1 MIIFDAVWFIK
12 DKLHY
17 NYFLELCSLIFL
29 VAITIAYFSRKKFPV
44 AIFKLF
50 GVCLLVL
57 STNVFLDVMSCVFLD
72 KSDTVPIIVC
82 EIVTDLYYVS
92 QVLASYLLF
101 AYVFYSIGKSL
112 KYSPIYLL
120 TIVPSA
126 IVVLITLTNPIH
138 HWIFELTPTTSGVY
152 DFYHG
157 PLFFSLYLATG
168 SSLLASALY
177 TIVYKKKL
185 PQRLIMVLF
194 SIIGLVLTCNII
206 QAIQPAYILSGVSYT
221 LSMIFAI
228 VSVNDP
234 DEKVDRISNA
244 FNNEAFI
251 DYINNQRPER
261 QNKYYIIFDV
271 DSFGMFTEAFGTLY
285 SNILLS
291 EIRKF
296 IETVNKKT
304 YIFKTQESRFVL
316 LNKTKEEQLE
326 MVKAI
331 QDRFA
336 TPFHIKNKSLNVSVN
351 LFYFKNNGTFKNS
364 DSYNDFIN
372 RTLITLNFR
381 DSRYIELDNHFIKR
395 INRDRRIKE
404 ILEECLL
411 KKQGLYM
418 VYQPI
423 YDMAG
428 KCFNHFEALIRLD
441 NDELGYVGPGEFIPI
456 AESFGLANEID
467 LFVLEET
474 CAFLERNQ
482 SIDLLEVNVSCAEFF
497 NNPSEIFLKIINN
510 HKVDPKRI
518 CFEITETI
526 ADKYQNKTR
535 EFMNDLGQYGVKF
548 AMDDFGSGYSNVARF
563 ISLPFSIAKLD
574 KTLLSQ
580 ESNVSI
586 FLDSAIKLF
595 KNLNIPIVIEGVE
608 NKEQLDYAK
617 TKSIDF
623 IQGYYFT
630 KPLKEE
636 DLQEFLSKNIKMLN
650 H

>member
-1 MIIFDAVWFIK
+1 MKLLAAVWFVV
-12 DKLHY
+12 DKYHY

-29 VAITIAYFSRKKFPV
+29 VAITVAYFSRKKFPV

-57 STNVFLDVMSCVFLD
+57 STNVFLDVLSCVFLD
-72 KSDTVPIIVC
+72 KSNTIPIVLC
-82 EIVTDLYYVS
+82 EIVTELYYVS

-112 KYSPIYLL
+112 KYSPLYLL

-126 IVVLITLTNPIH
+126 VVVLLILTNSIH
-138 HWIFELTPTTSGVY
+138 HWIFVLTPTETGVY

-157 PLFFSLYLATG
+157 PAFISLYAATG
-168 SSLLASALY
+168 SSLLASGIY
-177 TIVYKKKL
+177 TFVYRKKL
-185 PQRLIMVLF
+185 PQRLITVLY

-221 LSMIFAI
+221 LSMVFAI

-251 DYINNQRPER
+251 DYINNQRPEK
-261 QNKYYIIFDV
+261 QNKYYIVFDI
-271 DSFGMFTEAFGTLY
+271 DSFGMFTEAFGTLF

-291 EIRKF
+291 EIRRF
-296 IETVNKKT
+296 IESVNKKT

-316 LNKTKEEQLE
+316 LNKTRVEQEEMLE
-326 MVKAI
+326 AI
-331 QDRFA
+331 KNRFA
-336 TPFHIKNKSLNVSVN
+336 SPFLIKNKSLNVSVN
-351 LFYFKNNGTFKNS
+351 LFYFKNNGTFRNS

-372 RTLITLNFR
+372 RTVTTLNFR
-381 DSRYIELDNHFIKR
+381 DSRYIELDDKFMKR

-404 ILEECLL
+404 ILEECLK

-441 NDELGYVGPGEFIPI
+441 NNELGYVGPGEFIPI

-474 CAFLERNQ
+474 CAFLERNPF
-482 SIDLLEVNVSCAEFF
+482 IDILEVNVSCAEFF
-497 NNPSEIFLKIINN
+497 NNPSEIFLRIINN

-526 ADKYQNKTR
+526 ADKYQSKTR
-535 EFMNDLGQYGVKF
+535 EFMHDLGQYGVKF

-580 ESNVSI
+580 EGNVSI

-595 KNLNIPIVIEGVE
+595 KNLNIPIVVEGVE
-608 NKEQLDYAK
+608 SKEQLDYAK
-617 TKSIDF
+617 AKAIDY

-630 KPLKEE
+630 KPLREE
-636 DLQEFLSKNIKMLN
+636 ELVNFINN
-650 H
+650 N

>member
-29 VAITIAYFSRKKFPV
+29 IAITVAYFSRKKFPV

-57 STNVFLDVMSCVFLD
+57 STDVFLDVLSCVFLD
-72 KSDTVPIIVC
+72 KSDTIPIVVC
-82 EIVTDLYYVS
+82 EIVTELYYVC

-126 IVVLITLTNPIH
+126 IIVLLVLTNSIH
-138 HWIFELTPTTSGVY
+138 HWIFTFTPTESGVY

-157 PLFFSLYLATG
+157 PLFFGLYIATG
-168 SSLLASALY
+168 SSLLASAIY
-177 TIVYKKKL
+177 TLAFRKKL
-185 PQRLIMVLF
+185 PPRLITVLY

-244 FNNEAFI
+244 FNNDAFI
-251 DYINNQRPER
+251 DYINNQRTEK
-261 QNKYYIIFDV
+261 QSKYYIIFDIE
-271 DSFGMFTEAFGTLY
+271 SFGMFTEAFGTLY

-291 EIRKF
+291 EVRRF
-296 IETVNKKT
+296 IETVNKRT

-316 LNKTKEEQLE
+316 LNKTKEEQMEMLE
-326 MVKAI
+326 AI
-331 QDRFA
+331 KNRF
-336 TPFHIKNKSLNVSVN
+336 TSPFHIKNKSLNVSVN
-351 LFYFKNNGTFKNS
+351 LFYFKNNDTFKNS

-372 RTLITLNFR
+372 RTVTTLNFR
-381 DSRYIELDNHFIKR
+381 DSRYIELDDKFMKR

-404 ILEECLL
+404 ILEDCLQ

-423 YDMAG
+423 YDIADN
-428 KCFNHFEALIRLD
+428 CFDHFEALIRLD

-474 CAFLERNQ
+474 CAFLERNPE
-482 SIDLLEVNVSCAEFF
+482 INLLEVNVSCAEFF
-497 NNPSEIFLKIINN
+497 NNPSDIFLKIINA

-526 ADKYQNKTR
+526 AEKYQNKTR

-548 AMDDFGSGYSNVARF
+548 AMDDFGSGYSNIARF

-574 KTLLSQ
+574 KTLLKQ
-580 ESNVSI
+580 EGNVSI

-595 KNLNIPIVIEGVE
+595 KNLNIPIVVEGVE
-608 NKEQLDYAK
+608 NKEQLEYAK
-617 TKSIDF
+617 TKAVDF

-636 DLQEFLSKNIKMLN
+636 DLISFLKKS
-650 H
+650 

>member
-1 MIIFDAVWFIK
+1 MPHTFPMIIFDAVWFIK

-29 VAITIAYFSRKKFPV
+29 VAITVAYFSRKKFPV

-57 STNVFLDVMSCVFLD
+57 SIDVLLDVLSCVFLD
-72 KSDTVPIIVC
+72 HSNVIPIVLC
-82 EIVTDLYYVS
+82 EIVTELYYVC

-101 AYVFYSIGKSL
+101 AYVFYSVGKSL
-112 KYSPIYLL
+112 KYSPLYLL

-126 IVVLITLTNPIH
+126 IIVLLVLTNSIH
-138 HWIFELTPTTSGVY
+138 HWMFELTPTASGVY

-157 PLFFSLYLATG
+157 PAFFSIYLATG

-177 TIVYKKKL
+177 TIIYKKKL
-185 PQRLIMVLF
+185 SQRLITVLF

-251 DYINNQRPER
+251 DYINNQRPEK

-291 EIRKF
+291 EIRRF

-304 YIFKTQESRFVL
+304 YIFKTQESCFVL

-326 MVKAI
+326 MVEAI
-331 QDRFA
+331 KSRFSS
-336 TPFHIKNKSLNVSVN
+336 PFHIKNKSLNVSVN
-351 LFYFKNNGTFKNS
+351 LFYFKNNETFKNS

-372 RTLITLNFR
+372 RTVIALNFR
-381 DSRYIELDNHFIKR
+381 DSRYVELDSHFMKR

-404 ILEECLL
+404 ILEECLQ

-423 YDMAG
+423 YDMSG

-441 NDELGYVGPGEFIPI
+441 NNELGYVGPGEFIPI

-474 CAFLERNQ
+474 CAFLERNPY
-482 SIDLLEVNVSCAEFF
+482 IDMLEVNVSCAEFF
-497 NNPSEIFLKIINN
+497 NNPSEIFLRIINN

-535 EFMNDLGQYGVKF
+535 DFMNDLGQYGVKF

-574 KTLLSQ
+574 KSLLSQ
-580 ESNVSI
+580 ESNVAI
-586 FLDSAIKLF
+586 YLDSAIKLF

-617 TKSIDF
+617 TKSIDY

-636 DLQEFLSKNIKMLN
+636 ELEDFLNKK
-650 H
+650 

>member
-1 MIIFDAVWFIK
+1 MPHTFPMKILDAVWFIK
-12 DKLHY
+12 DKFHY
-17 NYFLELCSLIFL
+17 NYFLELCALIFL
-29 VAITIAYFSRKKFPV
+29 IAITVAYFSRKKFPI

-57 STNVFLDVMSCVFLD
+57 SADVFLDIMSCVFLD
-72 KSDTVPIIVC
+72 NSNKIPIVVC
-82 EIVTDLYYVS
+82 EIVTELYYVC

-101 AYVFYSIGKSL
+101 AYVFYSVGKSL

-126 IVVLITLTNPIH
+126 IIVLLVLTNSIH
-138 HWIFELTPTTSGVY
+138 HWIFEFTPTASGVY

-157 PLFFSLYLATG
+157 PLFFSLYIATG

-177 TIVYKKKL
+177 TLVFRKKL
-185 PQRLIMVLF
+185 PQRLITVLY

-251 DYINNQRPER
+251 DYINNQRLER
-261 QNKYYIIFDV
+261 QSKYYIIFDIE
-271 DSFGMFTEAFGTLY
+271 SFGMFTEAFGTLY

-291 EIRKF
+291 EVRRF
-296 IETVNKKT
+296 IESVNKRT

-316 LNKTKEEQLE
+316 LNKTKEEQMEMLE
-326 MVKAI
+326 AI
-331 QDRFA
+331 KSRFA
-336 TPFHIKNKSLNVSVN
+336 SPFHIKNKSLNVSVN
-351 LFYFKNNGTFKNS
+351 LFYFKNNDTFKNS

-372 RTLITLNFR
+372 RTVTTLNFR
-381 DSRYIELDNHFIKR
+381 DSHYIELDDQFMKR

-404 ILEECLL
+404 ILEDCLQ

-423 YDMAG
+423 YDIADN
-428 KCFNHFEALIRLD
+428 CFDHFEALIRLD

-474 CAFLERNQ
+474 CAFLERNPE
-482 SIDLLEVNVSCAEFF
+482 INLLEVNVSCAEFF
-497 NNPSEIFLKIINN
+497 NNPSDIFLKIINA

-526 ADKYQNKTR
+526 AEKYQNKTR

-548 AMDDFGSGYSNVARF
+548 AMDDFGSGYSNIARF

-574 KTLLSQ
+574 KTLLRQ
-580 ESNVSI
+580 EGNVSI

-595 KNLNIPIVIEGVE
+595 KNLNIPIVVEGVE
-608 NKEQLDYAK
+608 NKEQLEYAK
-617 TKSIDF
+617 TKAIDF

-636 DLQEFLSKNIKMLN
+636 DLISFLKKS
-650 H
+650 

>member
-17 NYFLELCSLIFL
+17 NYYLELCSLIFL
-29 VAITIAYFSRKKFPV
+29 VAITVAYFSRKKFPV

-57 STNVFLDVMSCVFLD
+57 SANVFLDVASCVLLDRSDVIPIFL
-72 KSDTVPIIVC
+72 C
-82 EIVTDLYYVS
+82 EIVTELYYVS

-101 AYVFYSIGKSL
+101 AYVFYSVGKSL
-112 KYSPIYLL
+112 KYTPLYLL

-126 IVVLITLTNPIH
+126 IAVLLVLTNSIH
-138 HWIFELTPTTSGVY
+138 HWIFDLTSTATGVY

-157 PLFFSLYLATG
+157 PLFFSLYVATG
-168 SSLLASALY
+168 TSLLASAIY
-177 TIVYKKKL
+177 TLVFKKKL
-185 PQRLIMVLF
+185 PRRLIAVLY
-194 SIIGLVLTCNII
+194 SIIGLVLTSNII

-244 FNNEAFI
+244 FNNDAFV
-251 DYINNQRPER
+251 DYINNQRLEKQR
-261 QNKYYIIFDV
+261 KFYIIFDIE
-271 DSFGMFTEAFGTLY
+271 SFGMFNEAFG
-285 SNILLS
+285 LLS
-291 EIRKF
+291 SNALLYEVRKF
-296 IETVNKKT
+296 LESVNKKA
-304 YIFKTQESRFVL
+304 YIFKTQESRFVVL
-316 LNKTKEEQLE
+316 LKTEEEQLE
-326 MVKAI
+326 MIDEIKK
-331 QDRFA
+331 RFLS
-336 TPFHIKNKSLNVSVN
+336 PFNIKNKSINVTVT
-351 LFYFKNNGTFKNS
+351 LFYFKNKETFKNS

-372 RTLITLNFR
+372 RTIPALNFR
-381 DSRYIELDNHFIKR
+381 DSRYIELDERFMKR

-404 ILEECLL
+404 ILEESLNSR
-411 KKQGLYM
+411 KGLYM

-423 YDMAG
+423 YDMEG
-428 KCFNHFEALIRLD
+428 KCFNHFEALIRLE
-441 NDELGYVGPGEFIPI
+441 NKELGYIGPSEFIPI

-474 CAFLERNQ
+474 CAFLERNP
-482 SIDLLEVNVSCAEFF
+482 SIDLLEVNISCAEFF
-497 NNPSEIFLKIINN
+497 NNPSDIFLRTIQN
-510 HKVDPKRI
+510 HRIDPKRI

-526 ADKYQNKTR
+526 AVKYQNKTR
-535 EFMNDLGQYGVKF
+535 DFMNDLGQYGVKF

-580 ESNVSI
+580 ESNVAI

-595 KNLNIPIVIEGVE
+595 KNLNIPIVVEGVE
-608 NKEQLDYAK
+608 NKEQLDYIR

-636 DLQEFLSKNIKMLN
+636 ELLDFLKENSKA
-650 H
+650 

>member
-1 MIIFDAVWFIK
+1 MIVFDAVWFIK
-12 DKLHY
+12 DKFHY

-57 STNVFLDVMSCVFLD
+57 STDVLLDVLSCVFLD
-72 KSDTVPIIVC
+72 NSNRIPIVLC
-82 EIVTDLYYVS
+82 EIVTELYYVC
-92 QVLASYLLF
+92 QILASYLLF

-112 KYSPIYLL
+112 KYSPAYLL
-120 TIVPSA
+120 TIIPSA
-126 IVVLITLTNPIH
+126 IIVVIILTNSIH
-138 HWIFELTPTTSGVY
+138 HWIFTLTLGDNGVY

-157 PLFFSLYLATG
+157 PLFFSMYIATG

-177 TIVYKKKL
+177 TLIYRKKL
-185 PQRLIMVLF
+185 SQRLIAVLY
-194 SIIGLVLTCNII
+194 SIIGLVLACNII
-206 QAIQPAYILSGVSYT
+206 QAIQQAYILSGISYT

-251 DYINNQRPER
+251 DYINNQRPEK
-261 QNKYYIIFDV
+261 QSKYYIVFDIE
-271 DSFGMFTEAFGTLY
+271 SFGMFSEAFGTLY
-285 SNILLS
+285 SNTLLS

-316 LNKTKEEQLE
+316 LNKTRDEQLE
-326 MVKAI
+326 MLNALE
-331 QDRFA
+331 DRFNS
-336 TPFHIKNKSLNVSVN
+336 PFLIKNKSLNVSVN
-351 LFYFKNNGTFKNS
+351 LFYFKNNETFKNS

-372 RTLITLNFR
+372 RTIPALNFR
-381 DSRYIELDNHFIKR
+381 DSRYIELDDRFMKR

-404 ILEECLL
+404 ILEECLT

-423 YDMAG
+423 YDMNN
-428 KCFNHFEALIRLD
+428 KCFNHFEALIRLE
-441 NDELGYVGPGEFIPI
+441 NNELGYIGPGEFIPI

-474 CAFLERNQ
+474 CAFLGRNPDIH
-482 SIDLLEVNVSCAEFF
+482 SLEINISCAEFF

-510 HKVDPKRI
+510 HKIDPKRI

-526 ADKYQNKTR
+526 AVKYQNKTR
-535 EFMNDLGQYGVKF
+535 DFMNDLGQYGVTF

-563 ISLPFSIAKLD
+563 ITLPFSIAKLD
-574 KTLLSQ
+574 KSLLSQ

-586 FLDSAIKLF
+586 FLDSAIKMF

-608 NKEQLDYAK
+608 SQEQLDYAR
-617 TKSIDF
+617 TKAIDY
-623 IQGYYFT
+623 IQGYFFT
-630 KPLKEE
+630 KPLKEPE
-636 DLQEFLSKNIKMLN
+636 LIKFLKK
-650 H
+650 

>member
-1 MIIFDAVWFIK
+1 MIILDAVWFIQGK
-12 DKLHY
+12 FHY

-50 GVCLLVL
+50 GVCLIVL
-57 STNVFLDVMSCVFLD
+57 SVNLFLDVMSCVFLD
-72 KSDTVPIIVC
+72 RSDVIPIVVC
-82 EIVTDLYYVS
+82 EIVTELYYVS

-101 AYVFYSIGKSL
+101 AYVFYSVGKSL

-120 TIVPSA
+120 TILPSA
-126 IVVLITLTNPIH
+126 IIVLITVTNSIH
-138 HWIFELTPTTSGVY
+138 HWIFTLYPTSNGIY
-152 DFYHG
+152 EFDHG
-157 PLFFSLYLATG
+157 PLFFTLYLATG
-168 SSLLASALY
+168 SSLLASGLY
-177 TIVYKKKL
+177 TFVYRKKL
-185 PQRLIMVLF
+185 PQRLISVLY
-194 SIIGLVLTCNII
+194 SIIGMVLTCNII
-206 QAIQPAYILSGVSYT
+206 QAIQPEYILSGVSYT

-228 VSVNDP
+228 VSVNNP
-234 DEKVDRISNA
+234 DDKVDRISNA

-251 DYINNQRPER
+251 DYINNQRLEKQR
-261 QNKYYIIFDV
+261 KYYIVFDIEN
-271 DSFGMFTEAFGTLY
+271 FGMFNEVFGALC

-291 EIRKF
+291 EVRKF
-296 IETVNKKT
+296 IENVNKKT

-316 LNKTKEEQLE
+316 LLKSEEEQLE
-326 MVKAI
+326 MIDAI
-331 QDRFA
+331 KRRMA
-336 TPFHIKNKSLNVSVN
+336 SPFHIKNKSINVTVT
-351 LFYFKNNGTFKNS
+351 LFYFENNNTFKNS
-364 DSYNDFIN
+364 DSYNDFIS
-372 RTLITLNFR
+372 RTIPALNFR
-381 DSRYIELDNHFIKR
+381 DSHYIELDERFMKR

-404 ILEECLL
+404 VLEESLQSR
-411 KKQGLYM
+411 KGLFM

-423 YDMAG
+423 YDMAN
-428 KCFNHFEALIRLD
+428 KCFNHFEALIRLE
-441 NDELGYVGPGEFIPI
+441 NEELGHIGPSEFIPI
-456 AESFGLANEID
+456 AESFGLANDID

-474 CAFLERNQ
+474 CAFLERNP
-482 SIDLLEVNVSCAEFF
+482 SINLLEVNISCAEFF
-497 NNPSEIFLKIINN
+497 NNPSDIFLRIIQN
-510 HKVDPKRI
+510 HRIDPKRI

-526 ADKYQNKTR
+526 AVKYQNKTR
-535 EFMNDLGQYGVKF
+535 DFMDDLGKYGVKF

-580 ESNVSI
+580 ESNVGI

-608 NKEQLDYAK
+608 NKEQLDYIE

-636 DLQEFLSKNIKMLN
+636 ELFDFLKENSKA
-650 H
+650 

>member
-1 MIIFDAVWFIK
+1 MIVFDAVWFIK
-12 DKLHY
+12 DKFHY

-57 STNVFLDVMSCVFLD
+57 STDVLLDVLSCVFLD
-72 KSDTVPIIVC
+72 NSNRIPIVLC
-82 EIVTDLYYVS
+82 EIVTELYYVC
-92 QVLASYLLF
+92 QILASYLLF

-112 KYSPIYLL
+112 KYSPAYLL

-126 IVVLITLTNPIH
+126 IIVLIVSTNSIH
-138 HWIFELTPTTSGVY
+138 HWIFALTPGNNGVY

-157 PLFFSLYLATG
+157 SLFFSMYIATG

-177 TIVYKKKL
+177 TLIYRKKL
-185 PQRLIMVLF
+185 SQRLIAVLY
-194 SIIGLVLTCNII
+194 SIIGLVLACNII
-206 QAIQPAYILSGVSYT
+206 QAIQQAYILSGISYT

-251 DYINNQRPER
+251 DYINNQRPEK
-261 QNKYYIIFDV
+261 QNKYYIVFDIE
-271 DSFGMFTEAFGTLY
+271 SFGMFSEAFGTLY
-285 SNILLS
+285 SNTLLS

-296 IETVNKKT
+296 IEAVNKKT

-316 LNKTKEEQLE
+316 LNKTRDEQLE
-326 MVKAI
+326 MLNALE
-331 QDRFA
+331 DRFNS
-336 TPFHIKNKSLNVSVN
+336 PFLIKNKSLNVSVN
-351 LFYFKNNGTFKNS
+351 LFYFKNNETFKNS

-372 RTLITLNFR
+372 RTIPALNFR
-381 DSRYIELDNHFIKR
+381 DSRYIELDEKFMKR

-404 ILEECLL
+404 ILEECLA

-423 YDMAG
+423 YDMNN
-428 KCFNHFEALIRLD
+428 KCFNHFEALIRLE
-441 NDELGYVGPGEFIPI
+441 NNELGYVGPGEFIPI

-474 CAFLERNQ
+474 CAFLERNPDVH
-482 SIDLLEVNVSCAEFF
+482 SLEINISCAEFF
-497 NNPSEIFLKIINN
+497 NNPSEIFLRIINN
-510 HKVDPKRI
+510 HKIDPKRI

-526 ADKYQNKTR
+526 AVKYQNKTR
-535 EFMNDLGQYGVKF
+535 DFMNDLGQYGATF

-563 ISLPFSIAKLD
+563 ITLPFSIAKLD
-574 KTLLSQ
+574 KSLLSQ

-586 FLDSAIKLF
+586 FLDSAIKMF

-608 NKEQLDYAK
+608 SQEQLDYAR
-617 TKSIDF
+617 TKAIDY
-623 IQGYYFT
+623 IQGYFFT
-630 KPLKEE
+630 KPLKEPE
-636 DLQEFLSKNIKMLN
+636 LIKFLKK
-650 H
+650 

>member
-1 MIIFDAVWFIK
+1 MIVFDAVWFVK

-57 STNVFLDVMSCVFLD
+57 SANVFLDVMSCVFLD
-72 KSDTVPIIVC
+72 HSDKVPIVVC
-82 EIVTDLYYVS
+82 EIITNLYYVS

-101 AYVFYSIGKSL
+101 AYVFYSVGKSL
-112 KYSPIYLL
+112 KYSPLYLL
-120 TIVPSA
+120 TILPSA
-126 IVVLITLTNPIH
+126 IAVLLVLTNPIH
-138 HWIFELTPTTSGVY
+138 HWIFELTSTASGVY
-152 DFYHG
+152 DFNHG
-157 PLFFSLYLATG
+157 PLFFALYVATG
-168 SSLLASALY
+168 SNLFASALY
-177 TIVYKKKL
+177 TVVFRKKL
-185 PQRLIMVLF
+185 SQRLIMVLF
-194 SIIGLVLTCNII
+194 SIICLVLTCNII
-206 QAIQPAYILSGVSYT
+206 QAIQQAYILSGVSYT

-228 VSVNDP
+228 VSVNNP
-234 DEKVDRISNA
+234 DDKVDRISNA
-244 FNNEAFI
+244 FNNDAFI
-251 DYINNQRPER
+251 DYINNQRQER
-261 QNKYYIIFDV
+261 QSKYYIIFDIE
-271 DSFGMFTEAFGTLY
+271 SFGMFTEAFG
-285 SNILLS
+285 NIVANTLLS
-291 EIRKF
+291 EIRRF

-316 LNKTKEEQLE
+316 LNKTKDEQNEMLE
-326 MVKAI
+326 AI
-331 QDRFA
+331 KNRF
-336 TPFHIKNKSLNVSVN
+336 TLPFHIKNKSLNVTVN

-372 RTLITLNFR
+372 RTITTLNFR
-381 DSRYIELDNHFIKR
+381 DSHYVELDDKFMKR
-395 INRDRRIKE
+395 INRDRKIKE
-404 ILEECLL
+404 VLERCLQN
-411 KKQGLYM
+411 KEGLYM

-423 YDMAG
+423 YDLAG
-428 KCFNHFEALIRLD
+428 SSFNHFEALIRLD
-441 NDELGYVGPGEFIPI
+441 NKELGYIGPGEFIPI

-474 CAFLERNQ
+474 CAFLERNPG
-482 SIDLLEVNVSCAEFF
+482 INLLEVNVSCAEFF

-526 ADKYQNKTR
+526 AEKYQNKTR
-535 EFMNDLGQYGVKF
+535 EFMNDLGKYGVKF

-563 ISLPFSIAKLD
+563 ISLPFNIAKLD

-580 ESNVSI
+580 ESNVCI
-586 FLDSAIKLF
+586 FLDSAVKLF

-608 NKEQLDYAK
+608 NKEQLEYARSK
-617 TKSIDF
+617 AIDF

-630 KPLKEE
+630 EPLKEE
-636 DLQEFLSKNIKMLN
+636 DLFEFLDKKSNA
-650 H
+650 

>member
-12 DKLHY
+12 DKYHY
-17 NYFLELCSLIFL
+17 NYFLELCALIFL

-57 STNVFLDVMSCVFLD
+57 SANVFLDVLSCVFLD
-72 KSDTVPIIVC
+72 NSNTIPIFLC
-82 EIVTDLYYVS
+82 EIVTELYYVS
-92 QVLASYLLF
+92 QILASYLLF

-112 KYSPIYLL
+112 KYSPFYLL

-126 IVVLITLTNPIH
+126 IIVLLIFTNSIH
-138 HWIFELTPTTSGVY
+138 HWIFALTPTETGVY

-157 PLFFSLYLATG
+157 PAFFSLYLATG
-168 SSLLASALY
+168 SSLLASGIY
-177 TIVYKKKL
+177 TLVYKKKL

-221 LSMIFAI
+221 LAMIFAI

-251 DYINNQRPER
+251 DYINNQRLER
-261 QNKYYIIFDV
+261 QSKYYIVFDI
-271 DSFGMFTEAFGTLY
+271 DSFGMFNEAFGTLF

-316 LNKTKEEQLE
+316 LNKTKEEQDLMLE
-326 MVKAI
+326 ALKS
-331 QDRFA
+331 RFA
-336 TPFHIKNKSLNVSVN
+336 SPFHIKNKSLNVSVN
-351 LFYFKNNGTFKNS
+351 LFYFKNNDTFKNS

-372 RTLITLNFR
+372 RTVTTINFR
-381 DSRYIELDNHFIKR
+381 DSRYVELDDSFMKR

-404 ILEECLL
+404 ILEECLN

-423 YDMAG
+423 YDLAG
-428 KCFNHFEALIRLD
+428 KSFNHFEALIRLD
-441 NDELGYVGPGEFIPI
+441 NHELGYVGPSEFIPI

-474 CAFLERNQ
+474 CAFLERNPY
-482 SIDLLEVNVSCAEFF
+482 IDMLEVNVSCAEFF
-497 NNPSEIFLKIINN
+497 NNPSEIFLRIINN

-526 ADKYQNKTR
+526 ADKYQSKTR
-535 EFMNDLGQYGVKF
+535 EFMHDLGQYGVKF

-574 KTLLSQ
+574 KSLLSQ
-580 ESNVSI
+580 EGNVSI

-595 KNLNIPIVIEGVE
+595 KNLNIPIVIEGIE
-608 NKEQLDYAK
+608 SKEQLDYAR
-617 TKSIDF
+617 TKSIDY

-630 KPLKEE
+630 KPLREEELISFLKKE
-636 DLQEFLSKNIKMLN
+636 
-650 H
+650 

>member
-1 MIIFDAVWFIK
+1 MKLLAAVWFVV
-12 DKLHY
+12 DKYHY

-29 VAITIAYFSRKKFPV
+29 VAITVAYFSRKKFPV

-57 STNVFLDVMSCVFLD
+57 STNVFLDVLSCVFLD
-72 KSDTVPIIVC
+72 KSNTIPIVLC
-82 EIVTDLYYVS
+82 EIVTELYYVS

-112 KYSPIYLL
+112 KYSPLYLL

-126 IVVLITLTNPIH
+126 IVVLLILTNSIH
-138 HWIFELTPTTSGVY
+138 HWIFVLTPTETGVY

-157 PLFFSLYLATG
+157 PAFISLYAATG
-168 SSLLASALY
+168 SSLLASGIY
-177 TIVYKKKL
+177 TFVYRKKL
-185 PQRLIMVLF
+185 PQRLITVLY

-221 LSMIFAI
+221 LSMVFAI

-251 DYINNQRPER
+251 DYINNQRPEK
-261 QNKYYIIFDV
+261 QNKYYIVFDI
-271 DSFGMFTEAFGTLY
+271 DSFGMFTEAFGTLF

-291 EIRKF
+291 EIRRF
-296 IETVNKKT
+296 IESVNKKT

-316 LNKTKEEQLE
+316 LNKTRVEQEEMLE
-326 MVKAI
+326 AI
-331 QDRFA
+331 KNRFA
-336 TPFHIKNKSLNVSVN
+336 SPFLIKNKSLNVSVN
-351 LFYFKNNGTFKNS
+351 LFYFKNNGTFRNS

-372 RTLITLNFR
+372 RTVTTLNFR
-381 DSRYIELDNHFIKR
+381 DSRYIELDDKFMKR

-404 ILEECLL
+404 ILENCL
-411 KKQGLYM
+411 KNKHGLYM

-423 YDMAG
+423 YDMVG

-441 NDELGYVGPGEFIPI
+441 NNELGYVGPGEFIPI

-474 CAFLERNQ
+474 CAFLERNTF
-482 SIDLLEVNVSCAEFF
+482 IDMLEVNVSCAEFF
-497 NNPSEIFLKIINN
+497 NNPSEIFLRIINN

-526 ADKYQNKTR
+526 ADKYQSKTR
-535 EFMNDLGQYGVKF
+535 EFMHDLGQYGVKF

-580 ESNVSI
+580 EGNVSI

-595 KNLNIPIVIEGVE
+595 KNLNIPIVVEGVE
-608 NKEQLDYAK
+608 SKEQLDYAK
-617 TKSIDF
+617 TKAIDY

-630 KPLKEE
+630 KPLREE
-636 DLQEFLSKNIKMLN
+636 ELVNFLNN
-650 H
+650 N

>member
-17 NYFLELCSLIFL
+17 NYYLELCSLIFL
-29 VAITIAYFSRKKFPV
+29 VAITVAYFSRKKFPV

-57 STNVFLDVMSCVFLD
+57 SANVFLDVASCVLLDRSDVIPIFL
-72 KSDTVPIIVC
+72 C
-82 EIVTDLYYVS
+82 EIVTELYYVS

-101 AYVFYSIGKSL
+101 AYVFYSVGKSL
-112 KYSPIYLL
+112 KYTPLYLL

-126 IVVLITLTNPIH
+126 IAVLLVLTNSIH
-138 HWIFELTPTTSGVY
+138 HWIFDLTSTATGVY

-157 PLFFSLYLATG
+157 PLFFSLYVATG
-168 SSLLASALY
+168 TSLLASAIY
-177 TIVYKKKL
+177 TLVFKKKL
-185 PQRLIMVLF
+185 PRRLIAVLY
-194 SIIGLVLTCNII
+194 SIIGLVLTSNII

-244 FNNEAFI
+244 FNNDAFV
-251 DYINNQRPER
+251 DYINNQRLEKQR
-261 QNKYYIIFDV
+261 KFYIIFDIE
-271 DSFGMFTEAFGTLY
+271 SFGMFNEAFG
-285 SNILLS
+285 LLS
-291 EIRKF
+291 SNALLYEVRKF
-296 IETVNKKT
+296 LESVNKKA
-304 YIFKTQESRFVL
+304 YIFKTQESRFVVL
-316 LNKTKEEQLE
+316 LKTEEEQLE
-326 MVKAI
+326 MIDEIKK
-331 QDRFA
+331 RFLS
-336 TPFHIKNKSLNVSVN
+336 PFNIKNKSINVTVT
-351 LFYFKNNGTFKNS
+351 LFYFKNKETFKNS

-372 RTLITLNFR
+372 RTIPALNFR
-381 DSRYIELDNHFIKR
+381 DSRYIELDERFMKR

-404 ILEECLL
+404 ILEESLNSR
-411 KKQGLYM
+411 KGLYM

-423 YDMAG
+423 YDMEG
-428 KCFNHFEALIRLD
+428 KCFNHFEALIRLE
-441 NDELGYVGPGEFIPI
+441 NKELGYIGPSEFIPI

-474 CAFLERNQ
+474 CAFLERNP
-482 SIDLLEVNVSCAEFF
+482 SIDLLEVNISCAEFF
-497 NNPSEIFLKIINN
+497 NNPSDIFLRTIQN
-510 HKVDPKRI
+510 HRIDPKRI

-526 ADKYQNKTR
+526 AVKHQNKTR
-535 EFMNDLGQYGVKF
+535 DFMNDLGQYGVKF

-580 ESNVSI
+580 ESNVAI

-595 KNLNIPIVIEGVE
+595 KNLNIPIVVEGVE
-608 NKEQLDYAK
+608 NKEQLDYIR

-636 DLQEFLSKNIKMLN
+636 ELLDFLKENSKA
-650 H
+650 

>member
-1 MIIFDAVWFIK
+1 MKLLAAVWFVV
-12 DKLHY
+12 DKYHY

-29 VAITIAYFSRKKFPV
+29 VAITVAYFSRKKFPV

-57 STNVFLDVMSCVFLD
+57 STNVFLDVLSCVFLD
-72 KSDTVPIIVC
+72 KSNTIPIVLC
-82 EIVTDLYYVS
+82 EIVTELYYVS

-112 KYSPIYLL
+112 KYSPLYLL

-126 IVVLITLTNPIH
+126 VVVLLILTNSIH
-138 HWIFELTPTTSGVY
+138 HWIFVLTPTETGVY

-157 PLFFSLYLATG
+157 PAFISLYAATG
-168 SSLLASALY
+168 SSLLASGIY
-177 TIVYKKKL
+177 TFVYRKKL
-185 PQRLIMVLF
+185 PQRLITVLY

-221 LSMIFAI
+221 LSMVFAI

-251 DYINNQRPER
+251 DYINNQRPEK
-261 QNKYYIIFDV
+261 QNKYYIVFDI
-271 DSFGMFTEAFGTLY
+271 DSFGMFTEAFGTLF

-291 EIRKF
+291 EIRRF
-296 IETVNKKT
+296 IESVNKKT

-316 LNKTKEEQLE
+316 LNKTRVEQEEMLE
-326 MVKAI
+326 AI
-331 QDRFA
+331 KNRFA
-336 TPFHIKNKSLNVSVN
+336 SPFLIKNKSLNVSVN
-351 LFYFKNNGTFKNS
+351 LFYFKNNGTFRNS

-372 RTLITLNFR
+372 RTVTTLNFR
-381 DSRYIELDNHFIKR
+381 DSSYIELDDKFMKR

-404 ILEECLL
+404 ILEECLK

-441 NDELGYVGPGEFIPI
+441 NNELGYVGPGEFIPI

-474 CAFLERNQ
+474 CAFLERNPF
-482 SIDLLEVNVSCAEFF
+482 IDILEVNVSCAEFF
-497 NNPSEIFLKIINN
+497 NNPSEIFLRIINN

-526 ADKYQNKTR
+526 ADKYQSKTR
-535 EFMNDLGQYGVKF
+535 EFMHDLGQYGVKF

-580 ESNVSI
+580 EGNVSI

-595 KNLNIPIVIEGVE
+595 KNLNIPIVVEGVE
-608 NKEQLDYAK
+608 SKEQLDYAK
-617 TKSIDF
+617 AKAIDY

-630 KPLKEE
+630 KPLREE
-636 DLQEFLSKNIKMLN
+636 ELVNFINN
-650 H
+650 N

>member
-72 KSDTVPIIVC
+72 KSDKVPIIVC

-126 IVVLITLTNPIH
+126 IVVLITLTNPMH
-138 HWIFELTPTTSGVY
+138 HWIFELTSTASGVY

-291 EIRKF
+291 EIRRF

-326 MVKAI
+326 MVRAI

-336 TPFHIKNKSLNVSVN
+336 APFHIKNKSLNVSVN

-381 DSRYIELDNHFIKR
+381 DSRYIELDSQFMKR

-404 ILEECLL
+404 ILEECLTT
-411 KKQGLYM
+411 KKGLYM

-423 YDMAG
+423 YDVN
-428 KCFNHFEALIRLD
+428 KKVFNHFEALIRLA
-441 NDELGYVGPGEFIPI
+441 NEELGYVGPSEFIPI
-456 AESFGLANEID
+456 AENFGLANEID
-467 LFVLEET
+467 FFVLHQT
-474 CAFLERNQ
+474 CSFLQRNPQ
-482 SIDLLEVNVSCAEFF
+482 IESLEINISCAEFF
-497 NNPSEIFLKIINN
+497 NNPSERFMKIINGYGI
-510 HKVDPKRI
+510 DPSRI
-518 CFEITETI
+518 ILEITETI
-526 ADKYQNKTR
+526 AVKYPSKTK
-535 EFMNDLGQYGVKF
+535 EFMSDLGQYGVKF
-548 AMDDFGSGYSNVARF
+548 AMDDFGSGYSNIARF
-563 ISLPFSIAKLD
+563 ITLPFSVAKLD
-574 KTLLSQ
+574 KSLLE
-580 ESNVSI
+580 ESNNIRI
-586 FLDSAIKLF
+586 FFEAAIDLF

-608 NKEQLDYAK
+608 TEKQLKVAK
-617 TKSIDF
+617 DKKIEY
-623 IQGYYFT
+623 IQGYYFSR
-630 KPLKEE
+630 PLKE
-636 DLQEFLSKNIKMLN
+636 DKLIEFLKEN
-650 H
+650 

>member
-1 MIIFDAVWFIK
+1 MIVFDAVWFIK
-12 DKLHY
+12 DKFHY

-29 VAITIAYFSRKKFPV
+29 IAITVAYFSRKKFPV

-50 GVCLLVL
+50 GVCLLIL
-57 STNVFLDVMSCVFLD
+57 STNVFLDVLSCVFLD
-72 KSDTVPIIVC
+72 ESNVVPIVLC
-82 EIVTDLYYVS
+82 EIVTELYYVS
-92 QVLASYLLF
+92 QILASYLLF
-101 AYVFYSIGKSL
+101 AYVFYSVGKSL

-126 IVVLITLTNPIH
+126 IIVLLILTNSIH
-138 HWIFELTPTTSGVY
+138 HWIFALTPTETGVY

-157 PLFFSLYLATG
+157 PAFFSLYLATG
-168 SSLLASALY
+168 SSLLASAIY

-185 PQRLIMVLF
+185 SQRLITVLF
-194 SIIGLVLTCNII
+194 SIIGMVLTCNII

-251 DYINNQRPER
+251 DYINNQRLEK
-261 QNKYYIIFDV
+261 QNKYYIVFDI
-271 DSFGMFTEAFGTLY
+271 DSFGMFTEAFGKLS
-285 SNILLS
+285 SNILLY

-296 IETVNKKT
+296 IEAVNKKT
-304 YIFKTQESRFVL
+304 YVFKTQESRFVL
-316 LNKTKEEQLE
+316 LNKTKEEQEE
-326 MVKAI
+326 MLFALKG
-331 QDRFA
+331 RFA
-336 TPFHIKNKSLNVSVN
+336 SPFYIKDKSLNVSVN
-351 LFYFKNNGTFKNS
+351 LFYFKNSDTFKNS

-372 RTLITLNFR
+372 RTVTTLNFR
-381 DSRYIELDNHFIKR
+381 DSHYIELDEHFMKR
-395 INRDRRIKE
+395 INRDRLIKK
-404 ILEECLL
+404 ILEECLN

-423 YDMAG
+423 YDMMG

-441 NDELGYVGPGEFIPI
+441 NDELGYVGPSEFIPI

-474 CAFLERNQ
+474 CAFLERNPT
-482 SIDLLEVNVSCAEFF
+482 IDLLEVNVSCAEFF
-497 NNPSEIFLKIINN
+497 NNPSEIFLRIINN

-526 ADKYQNKTR
+526 ADKYQSKTR
-535 EFMNDLGQYGVKF
+535 EFMRDLGQYGVKF

-574 KTLLSQ
+574 KSLLSQ
-580 ESNVSI
+580 EGNVSI

-595 KNLNIPIVIEGVE
+595 KNLNIPIVIEGIE
-608 NKEQLDYAK
+608 SKEQLDYVK
-617 TKSIDF
+617 TKNIDY

-630 KPLKEE
+630 KPLREE
-636 DLQEFLSKNIKMLN
+636 ELISFLKKA
-650 H
+650 